1 MSNEELVA
9 EIQAGEDCM
18 TELWGQVR
26 GFVAE
31 RARRI
36 MPALEGRADVE
47 IEDLIQSGYFAL
59 VSAVAAY
66 RSGEVEFLTYLGYH
80 LKTAF
85 SETTRFRSLRE
96 QRETKAT
103 VLSLDAP
110 LTGDG
115 GEGLTLGDRIQD
127 PGEEAQLEAVEDQIW
142 LVQLQKAVADAFQEM
157 PAEQRELLRLR
168 FWDKKTLKELSQSL
182 SVSIEN
188 VRQRERKALQT
199 LRRPH
204 VIRLLRPYYDFD
216 YYSGASLTAFRNSG
230 MSIQD
235 RYLIL
240 EENCQDRRDRHR

>member
-1 MSNEELVA
+1 MSNEDLVTA
-9 EIQAGEDCM
+9 IKHGENRM
-18 TELWGQVR
+18 GELWDQVR
-26 GFVAE
+26 GFVVK

-36 MPALEGRADVE
+36 MTALDGRAD
-47 IEDLIQSGYFAL
+47 IELDDLVQSGYLAL
-59 VSAVAAY
+59 TAAVAEY
-66 RSGEVEFLTYLGYH
+66 NPGEAAFLTFLSYH

-85 SETTRFRSLRE
+85 AEATHFRSLRD
-96 QRETKAT
+96 QRESKTV

-110 LTGDG
+110 LGGDE
-115 GEGLTLGDRIQD
+115 GEGLTIGDLLQD
-127 PGEEAQLEAVEDQIW
+127 PGGEAQLKDVEDQIW
-142 LVQLQKAVADAFQEM
+142 LDQLQKAVADAFHEM

-168 FWDKKTLKELSQSL
+168 FWDNKTLKELSQSL

-240 EENCQDRRDRHR
+240 EENCQDRSDRHS